1 MATAG
6 LTDKLEEEAKCPIC
20 LDFLSDPVTVDCGHN
35 FCRRCITWHCHT
47 KGGDHRAKLCPL
59 CRTPYR
65 KENFRANKQLGSLV
79 ERVRELCQPP
89 RVGEE
94 RRQPVTKAAQQG
106 PGQVPGVAVP
116 GVVRPKQGSLPRA
129 ALQNLLR
136 TLRSPSSP
144 LQQQQVL
151 NILRSNPQ
159 LLTAFIS
166 QRAAKYAGTQN
177 PPGPPG
183 QPGMPQGQPGLQ
195 LQPTLQGQQ
204 GQQGMVHPNPV
215 TQNMP
220 PLQARAAALGG
231 ESI

>member
-6 LTDKLEEEAKCPIC
+6 PTDKLEEEAKCPIC
-20 LDFLSDPVTVDCGHN
+20 LDFLADPVTIDCGHN
-35 FCRRCITWHCHT
+35 FCCRCITWHCHA
-47 KGGDHRAKLCPL
+47 KAGDHRAKLCPL

-89 RVGEE
+89 RAGEE
-94 RRQPVTKAAQQG
+94 RRQPVTKASQQG
-106 PGQVPGVAVP
+106 PGQVPGVA
-116 GVVRPKQGSLPRA
+116 RPKQGSLPRV

-136 TLRSPSSP
+136 TLRAPSSP

-151 NILRSNPQ
+151 NILCSNPQ

-177 PPGPPG
+177 PPGLPG
-183 QPGMPQGQPGLQ
+183 QPGMSQGQPGLQ
-195 LQPTLQGQQ
+195 LQPTVQGR
-204 GQQGMVHPNPV
+204 QGMGHPNPV
-215 TQNMP
+215 VPNMP
-220 PLQARAAALGG
+220 PLPARVAQLGG